1 MGRPGKLTPATH
13 KAIVDAVR
21 AGNYAETAAR
31 AAGIHPGSFY
41 NWMEKGRE
49 AKQGIYF
56 EFLNAIE
63 KAKASAEIRDV
74 SLIERAATDTWTA
87 AAWMLERKF
96 PSRWGRREKLEVA
109 GDGGGPVKI
118 VIEYEAEQT
127 GGE

>member
-1 MGRPGKLTPATH
+1 MGRPGKLTPETH

-21 AGNYAETAAR
+21 AGNYAETAAM
-31 AAGIHPGSFY
+31 AAGITPATFY
-41 NWMEKGRE
+41 NWTARGRE

-56 EFLNAIE
+56 EFLDAIE

-74 SLIERAATDTWTA
+74 ALIERAATDTWTA

-96 PSRWGRREKLEVA
+96 PARWGRREKLEVA

>member
-13 KAIVDAVR
+13 DAIVDAIR
-21 AGNYAETAAR
+21 TGNYAETAAR
-31 AAGIHPGSFY
+31 AAGITSTCYY
-41 NWMEKGRE
+41 NWTARGRE

-56 EFLNAIE
+56 EFNAAIE
-63 KAKASAEIRDV
+63 KAKAAAEIRDV
-74 SLIERAATDTWTA
+74 ALIERAATDTWTA

-96 PSRWGRREKLEVA
+96 PARWGRREKLEVA